1 MAENS
6 PPLKEMVMK
15 HFIEDDS
22 TTRIIFCTEA
32 FGMGLDCPNITQV
45 IHYSPSQ
52 TAEGYI
58 QEIGR
63 GGRNGQ
69 QAVALCIHTPTSAP
83 INKDMKQ
90 YVRDSHA
97 DIAKDLKVATT
108 SLYYGDIF
116 TARGREESPVPRNS
130 DNRKKKLRPI
140 LFKCLNTKERKAFA
154 TWLEQTTNFTVT

>member
-90 YVRDSHA
+90 YVRAEDKCRRRILFE
-97 DIAKDLKVATT
+97 DTLKTT
-108 SLYYGDIF
+108 
-116 TARGREESPVPRNS
+116 VN
-130 DNRKKKLRPI
+130 RPI
-140 LFKCLNTKERKAFA
+140 TKCRCCDVCMLQCTCGQCVQLNYIES
-154 TWLEQTTNFTVT
+154 